1 MFRRMAAP
9 KPLAYNATLVR
20 RDDFTAELTTFHVK
34 YDDPMPGE
42 GPAFVPGQYV
52 ALGLNNTEV
61 PEKGSVRRSMSILS
75 APEQREVYEF
85 YIRWVKHPE
94 SDNPL
99 THLLWKMK
107 DGDKI
112 FMTRKPVGVFTVK
125 DTVGETDPRW
135 RLYVAAGTGLAP
147 FVSMLRSEHLR
158 DPKADMSRTV
168 LLHGAS
174 YPADL
179 CYWEEL
185 EGYARQHGLHYFRT
199 CSRPKE
205 APDWK
210 GDAGRVEEY
219 FKPDKLVELE
229 RKLGLDAGAL
239 TPRTCGVLICGLQG
253 TIAETIQRLAPRG
266 FVPDNRRIRKALE
279 VPDDMP
285 AHVWW
290 EQYDTTPVIDVND
303 PALIAR
309 LSGELRAA
317 WSSGS

>member
-1 MFRRMAAP
+1 MAAP
-9 KPLAYNATLVR
+9 KVLAYNATLVR

-34 YDDPMPGE
+34 YDAPMPGE

-52 ALGLNNTEV
+52 ALGLNNVEV

-75 APEQREVYEF
+75 APEQRDVYEF

-112 FMTRKPVGVFTVK
+112 FMTKKPVGVFTVK

-158 DPKADMSRTV
+158 DPKADMSKTV

-185 EGYARQHGLHYFRT
+185 EGYAKQHGLHYFRT

>member
-9 KPLAYNATLVR
+9 KVLAYNATLVR

-34 YDDPMPGE
+34 YDAPMPGE

-52 ALGLNNTEV
+52 AIGLNNTEV

-75 APEQREVYEF
+75 APEQRDVYEF

-112 FMTRKPVGVFTVK
+112 FMTKKPVGVFTVK

-158 DPKADMSRTV
+158 DPKADMSKTV

-185 EGYARQHGLHYFRT
+185 EGYAKQHGLHYFRT

-229 RKLGLDAGAL
+229 RKLGLEAGAL
-239 TPRTCGVLICGLQG
+239 TPRSCGVLICGLQG

>member
-9 KPLAYNATLVR
+9 KVLAYNATLVR

-34 YDDPMPGE
+34 YDAPMPGE

-52 ALGLNNTEV
+52 ALGLNNVEV

-75 APEQREVYEF
+75 APEQRDVYEF

-112 FMTRKPVGVFTVK
+112 FMTKKPVGVFTVK

-158 DPKADMSRTV
+158 DPKADMSKTV

-185 EGYARQHGLHYFRT
+185 EGYAKQHGLHYFRT

>member
-1 MFRRMAAP
+1 MAAP
-9 KPLAYNATLVR
+9 KVLAYNATLVR

-34 YDDPMPGE
+34 YDAPMPGE

-52 ALGLNNTEV
+52 AIGLNNTEV

-75 APEQREVYEF
+75 APEQRDVYEF

-112 FMTRKPVGVFTVK
+112 FMTKKPVGVFTVK

-158 DPKADMSRTV
+158 DPKADMSKTV

-185 EGYARQHGLHYFRT
+185 EGYAKQHGLHYFRT

-229 RKLGLDAGAL
+229 RKLGLEAGAL
-239 TPRTCGVLICGLQG
+239 TPRSCGVLICGLQG

>member
-1 MFRRMAAP
+1 MAP

-20 RDDFTAELTTFHVK
+20 RDDFTAELTTFHIK
-34 YDDPMPGE
+34 YDEPPE
-42 GPAFVPGQYV
+42 GDAPPFVPGQYV
-52 ALGLNNTEV
+52 ALGLNNAEV

-107 DGDKI
+107 DGDRI

-125 DTVGETDPRW
+125 DTVGDGDPRW
-135 RLYVAAGTGLAP
+135 KVYVAAGTGLAP

-158 DPKADMSRTV
+158 DPKADMSKTV

-179 CYWEEL
+179 CYREEL

-205 APDWK
+205 VPDWA
-210 GDAGRVEEY
+210 GDTGRVEDY
-219 FKPDKLVELE
+219 FKPDRLEDLE
-229 RKLGLDAGAL
+229 RRLGVTPGGL
-239 TPRTCGVLICGLQG
+239 TPRSCGVLICGLQG
-253 TIAETIQRLAPRG
+253 TIGETITRLAPRG
-266 FVPDNRRIRKALE
+266 FVPDNRRIRKALDIPE
-279 VPDDMP
+279 DMP
-285 AHVWW
+285 PHVWW
-290 EQYDTTPVIDVND
+290 EQYDNTPVIDVTD
-303 PALIAR
+303 PALVAR
-309 LSGELRAA
+309 LSAELRAA
-317 WSSGS
+317 WSATT